1 MLGCPT
7 NRAQKKLKKSIKKRA
22 YLFKIRYN
30 GIDEKPK
37 KRRNEICSLAIILKI
52 Y

>member
-7 NRAQKKLKKSIKKRA
+7 NRAQEKLKKEINKKRA

-30 GIDEKPK
+30 GI
-37 KRRNEICSLAIILKI
+37 A
-52 Y
+52 

>member
-7 NRAQKKLKKSIKKRA
+7 NRALENLKIIIKKRA

-37 KRRNEICSLAIILKI
+37 NGGTEYALLQL

>member
-7 NRAQKKLKKSIKKRA
+7 NRAQEKLKKAIKKRA

-30 GIDEKPK
+30 GIVQKP
-37 KRRNEICSLAIILKI
+37 
-52 Y
+52 

>member
-7 NRAQKKLKKSIKKRA
+7 NRAHMKLKNIKKRA

-30 GIDEKPK
+30 GIVEKPK
-37 KRRNEICSLAIILKI
+37 ERGNKICSFAIILKI